1 MPRMPTPSPPLAASL
16 SDSEPPADAL
26 EEWRRIVGPE
36 HVRTAEAE
44 RQGWGRRTF
53 APDVRVSAVVSPGD
67 ADQTAACLA
76 VATRHRL
83 PVHPVSR
90 GANWGLGSRAPTRDG
105 AVVLDLRRL
114 DRISGFDGERGLVR
128 VEAGVTFHALA
139 AFLAERTD
147 RFFVPVIGGPAEAS
161 ALANALDRGDGSMG
175 ERWTSL
181 CELEVALADGR
192 RLRTGCG
199 PLGAERTVGLDPA
212 PAGPLID
219 GLFSQ
224 SNLGVVTSAVIRL
237 EAMPSDL
244 AILSVD
250 IGGLDALPAFLD
262 LWRDCQREQSL
273 PDRSLTLWN
282 GIKWLALDDV
292 RASVPTDRLAPAAL
306 NEWHASALIRAEAPE
321 VLEARADRLSR
332 RFAAVSQ
339 AVELDVARR
348 DGAWIEGYE
357 DWLGVPDGRNLRTV
371 YWRKD
376 RHPDLATADPDRDG
390 CGLIWLCLA
399 FPFEFGALAD
409 YLTWARERLE
419 QAGIDLNVGIESNS
433 FRCLL
438 TYFTLGFDR
447 AMPGADEAALAA
459 YRDLI
464 GTALDRGFAPYRLA
478 NGLPVPEA
486 LRRSPAAALLTE
498 LRAVGDPAG
507 VLSPGR
513 NGLG

>member
-1 MPRMPTPSPPLAASL
+1 MPLPTASPAASPSGL
-16 SDSEPPADAL
+16 ELPAGAL
-26 EEWRRIVGPE
+26 EEWRRIVGRE

-44 RQGWGRRTF
+44 RLDWGRRTF
-53 APDVRVSAVVSPGD
+53 APDVRVSAIVSPGD

-76 VATRHRL
+76 VASRHRL
-83 PVHPVSR
+83 PIHPVSR

-128 VEAGVTFHALA
+128 VEAGVTFQALA

-161 ALANALDRGDGSMG
+161 ALANALDRGDGNMG
-175 ERWTSL
+175 DRWTSL
-181 CELEVALADGR
+181 CELDVALPDGR

-199 PLGAERTVGLDPA
+199 PLGAERTIGLDPA

-224 SNLGVVTSAVIRL
+224 SNLGVVTGAVIRL

-244 AILSVD
+244 AILSVE
-250 IGGLDALPAFLD
+250 IGGLDALPAFLE
-262 LWRDCQREQSL
+262 LWRDCQFEQSL

-292 RASVPTDRLAPAAL
+292 RAEIPADRLVSAAMG
-306 NEWHASALIRAEAPE
+306 EWHASALIRAEAPE
-321 VLEARADRLSR
+321 VLEARAGRLSR
-332 RFAAVSQ
+332 RFAAVSR
-339 AVELDVARR
+339 AVELDIARR
-348 DGAWIEGYE
+348 DGFWVEGFE

-371 YWRKD
+371 YWRKE
-376 RHPDLATADPDRDG
+376 RHPDLTTADPDRDG

-399 FPFEFGALAD
+399 FPFEFQALID
-409 YLTWARERLE
+409 YLTWARARLE
-419 QAGIDLNVGIESNS
+419 GAGIDLNVGIESNG

-447 AMPGADEAALAA
+447 AAPGADEAALSA

-464 GTALDRGFAPYRLA
+464 GTALERGFVPYRLP
-478 NGLPVPEA
+478 NGLPVPET
-486 LRRSPAAALLTE
+486 LRQAPAAAFLAE

-513 NGLG
+513 NGLGRMP

>member
-1 MPRMPTPSPPLAASL
+1 MPAPTTPLAPSPSRQDL
-16 SDSEPPADAL
+16 PADAL
-26 EEWRRIVGPE
+26 EEWRRIVGSE
-36 HVRTAEAE
+36 HVRSGEADC
-44 RQGWGRRTF
+44 RAWGRRTF
-53 APDVRVSAVVSPGD
+53 APDARVSAIVSPGD

-105 AVVLDLRRL
+105 AAILDLGRL

-128 VEAGVTFHALA
+128 VEAGVTFQALA

-147 RFFVPVIGGPAEAS
+147 RFFLPTIGGPAEAS

-175 ERWTSL
+175 DRWTSL
-181 CELEVALADGR
+181 CELEIALPDGR

-199 PLGAERTVGLDPA
+199 PLGADRAVGLDPA

-250 IGGLDALPAFLD
+250 VGGLDALPAFLAA
-262 LWRDCQREQSL
+262 WRDCQREQSL

-282 GIKWLALDDV
+282 GIKWLALDEV
-292 RASVPTDRLAPAAL
+292 RRAVPADRLAAAAL
-306 NEWHASALIRAEAPE
+306 DEWHASALIRAEAPE
-321 VLEARADRLSR
+321 VLDARAGRLAR
-332 RFAAVSQ
+332 RFAAVSR

-348 DGAWIEGYE
+348 NGAWIKGFE

-371 YWRKD
+371 YWHKD
-376 RHPDLATADPDRDG
+376 SHPDLTTADPDRDG

-399 FPFEFGALAD
+399 FPFEVRALAD
-409 YLTWARERLE
+409 YLGWARDRLG
-419 QAGIDLNVGIESNS
+419 QAGIDLNVGIESNG

-447 AMPGADEAALAA
+447 AVPGADEAALAA
-459 YRDLI
+459 YRDLV

-478 NGLPVPEA
+478 NGLPVPER
-486 LRRSPAAALLTE
+486 LRDAPAAALLAE
-498 LRAVGDPAG
+498 LRAVADPAG
-507 VLSPGR
+507 ILSPGR
-513 NGLG
+513 NGIG